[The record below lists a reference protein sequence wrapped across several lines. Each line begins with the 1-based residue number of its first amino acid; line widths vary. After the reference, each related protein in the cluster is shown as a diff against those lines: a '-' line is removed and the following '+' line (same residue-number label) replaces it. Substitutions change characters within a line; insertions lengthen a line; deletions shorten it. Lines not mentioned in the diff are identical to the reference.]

1 MKPIDTGTG
10 RLYHVTAPDTAEVV
24 ARIRPPVLPMRVD
37 LAVEG
42 FTLINWAVPPERLA
56 AVLLPGLV
64 PTVMVVGRH
73 RVAWLSIALGRV
85 VTRAIGGLPV
95 PPIAFHQL
103 NYRTYV
109 EGPHGH
115 RLWIFRS
122 VIGPRPAAVAARIAP
137 GFPARAKA
145 FQFTPRIAGGRLLG
159 VEAEVGAAGAE
170 LDLAVEALDDA
181 PWTPGFATPEA
192 AVDLL
197 GNVPEALY
205 ALGDDR
211 LGLMV
216 ANHPPL
222 RPEAGRLVRARLG
235 WLVDQ
240 GLLLRSE
247 VAYPASVF
255 LQAEVAL
262 PTHM

>member
-1 MKPIDTGTG
+1 MRPTDTGSG
-10 RLYHVTAPDTAEVV
+10 RLYHVTAPDPVDVER
-24 ARIRPPVLPMRVD
+24 RIRLPVVPARVD

-56 AVLLPGLV
+56 AVLPPGLV
-64 PTVMVVGRH
+64 PTVMVVGRQ
-73 RVAWLSIALGRV
+73 RIAWLSVFLGRV
-85 VTRAIGGLPV
+85 VMRAVGGVPV
-95 PPIAFHQL
+95 PPLAFHQL

-109 EGPHGH
+109 EGPHGR

-122 VIGPRPAAVAARIAP
+122 VIGPRPAALAARLAP
-137 GFPARAKA
+137 GFPAQAKA
-145 FQFTPRIAGGRLLG
+145 FQFVPHLSGGRLLG
-159 VEAEVGAAGAE
+159 VEAEVGKAGAE
-170 LDLAVEALDDA
+170 LDLAAEAIDDA

-205 ALGDDR
+205 PLGGDR
-211 LGLMV
+211 FGLMV

-235 WLVDQ
+235 WLVRQ
-240 GLLLRSE
+240 ELLLLSE

-255 LQAEVAL
+255 LQAEVLL